1 MSEKL
6 DFPATRR
13 NRDAIGAVLKRWLA
27 DADTVLEIASGS
39 GQHAVTFAAQ
49 LTRLRWQPSDSD
61 ARHVVSVDAWRGE
74 LGAGGRLLPALR
86 LDVHDADW
94 GPTRYDAVF
103 CANMIHIAPWSATAA
118 LIAGAARVLNATGA
132 LCLYGPFHRGGTP
145 TSASNAAFDADLRT
159 RDARWGVRDL
169 DDVSALAATAGLK
182 LDEVVAMPAN
192 NLMVRFTR

>member
-1 MSEKL
+1 
-6 DFPATRR
+6 
-13 NRDAIGAVLKRWLA
+13 
-27 DADTVLEIASGS
+27 
-39 GQHAVTFAAQ
+39 
-49 LTRLRWQPSDSD
+49 
-61 ARHVVSVDAWRGE
+61 
-74 LGAGGRLLPALR
+74 
-86 LDVHDADW
+86 
-94 GPTRYDAVF
+94 
-103 CANMIHIAPWSATAA
+103 MIHIAPWSATAA